1 MIRFKIRGSQD
12 QTTDMGQMDR
22 ALCTLITYV
31 VHYSSQWIADY
42 ILLSAADMISDS
54 GSDASHVSR
63 HNWPQTCLIF
73 AEQMLHSLET
83 TTLSCDATFSH
94 GVTFY
99 LKFLETANILL
110 IVYLFVC
117 LFLLL
122 KSSTGSGVRTILPEV
137 APSEHCISWYLQLWG
152 CRLTSSAHGSNL
164 ASNVTFL
171 GVFINYRK
179 NVWAAKNW
187 FLQREQRMA
196 QHLWF
201 AFTPTK
207 HRSGK
212 NALLIK

>member
-1 MIRFKIRGSQD
+1 
-12 QTTDMGQMDR
+12 
-22 ALCTLITYV
+22 
-31 VHYSSQWIADY
+31 
-42 ILLSAADMISDS
+42 MISDS

-63 HNWPQTCLIF
+63 DNWPQTCLIF

-94 GVTFY
+94 GVTFC
-99 LKFLETANILL
+99 LKFFRNCKNLVDCLF
-110 IVYLFVC
+110 VYLFVC
-117 LFLLL
+117 VF
-122 KSSTGSGVRTILPEV
+122 TFRTILSEV

-187 FLQREQRMA
+187 FLQREERMD
-196 QHLWF
+196 LWF
-201 AFTPTK
+201 ASTPTK
-207 HRSGK
+207 HQSGK
-212 NALLIK
+212 NALQIE